1 MARCTAAFRTDE
13 FHGWGCNVSGDSC
26 MFLVP
31 NSKACAEQFGEGPDA
46 DKRRPHHGAGRWC
59 WYPG

>member
-46 DKRRPHHGAGRWC
+46 DIPDGVEEDKNEGVKNI
-59 WYPG
+59 